1 MNIFRTLKQKF
12 DLVRRHAELRADH
25 VDLLE
30 QKANLIVSLDTARRD
45 LKEQRLKYDL
55 LFENF
60 AETRREAIRA
70 EQLITAIKTI
80 AQDYEY
86 PLTRNSVMRLIAQR

>member
-12 DLVRRHAELRADH
+12 DLVRRHAQLRSDH
-25 VDLLE
+25 VDLQE

-45 LKEQRLKYDL
+45 LKEQRIKYDR

-60 AETRREAIRA
+60 AQTRRESIRA

-80 AQDYEY
+80 TQDYEY
-86 PLTRNSVMRLIAQR
+86 PLTRNAVMRLMAQR